1 MARTAVAGYGS
12 AVSGCTNCGSKT
24 GCDDRK
30 GSMFERIDDAM
41 ARLYPDRRWRAPA
54 PTARGV
60 RDATDDAAALADELA
75 DALNAATFVRTATP
89 TDSAFIY
96 VLCQGRPP
104 CAVPVR
110 DGDLPIPDEWQ
121 TLPAG
126 QPIEERY
133 LRIALATQLPFA
145 AVQEVAV
152 DVTIEPDGVL
162 IRERPSAGVYSAPL
176 LPRMQRLVATLPAY
190 GRLNID
196 MGEISGPPADFD
208 AGEWPGLYAGTPA
221 IVNYLFFAAPATMAI
236 TTWIPRA

>member
-1 MARTAVAGYGS
+1 MG
-12 AVSGCTNCGSKT
+12 GCTNCGSKT

-30 GSMFERIDDAM
+30 GSMFAEIDTAL
-41 ARLYPDRRWRAPA
+41 ASLYPDRRWRAPA
-54 PTARGV
+54 PTAHGIRAAT
-60 RDATDDAAALADELA
+60 RDATALADELA
-75 DALNAATFVRTATP
+75 DALNAATFVRSATP

-110 DGDLPIPDEWQ
+110 DGDLPIPSEWLD
-121 TLPAG
+121 LPIG

-133 LRIALATQLPFA
+133 LRIALAAQLPFA

-152 DVTIEPDGVL
+152 DVTVEADGVM

-190 GRLNID
+190 GRLHID
-196 MGEISGPPADFD
+196 MGEISGPPPDFD

-221 IVNYLFFAAPATMAI
+221 IVNYLFFAEPATMAT